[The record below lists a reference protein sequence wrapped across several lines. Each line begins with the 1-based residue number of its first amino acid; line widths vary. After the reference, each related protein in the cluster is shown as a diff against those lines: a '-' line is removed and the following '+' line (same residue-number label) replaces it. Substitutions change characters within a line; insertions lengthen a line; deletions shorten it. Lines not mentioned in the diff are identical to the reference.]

1 MYPCEPR
8 RGLPTQAGNPTSSHD
23 CGSPRRSVATT
34 LLAKTT
40 ICVRPIVRLCLPA
53 QTGESQRSNPR
64 FPESPRPARADK
76 SFFNYVTIKLRH
88 KTCIFIQICYSFATM
103 VIRMRHTRSHTANRR
118 SHHGLKSP
126 EMAVCK
132 NCGGHHR
139 PHHMCLNCGFYNGK
153 MVLDLVAKKKDREE
167 RMATKREAI
176 SANRADTTKP
186 VATTPNK

>member
-1 MYPCEPR
+1 
-8 RGLPTQAGNPTSSHD
+8 
-23 CGSPRRSVATT
+23 
-34 LLAKTT
+34 
-40 ICVRPIVRLCLPA
+40 
-53 QTGESQRSNPR
+53 
-64 FPESPRPARADK
+64 
-76 SFFNYVTIKLRH
+76 
-88 KTCIFIQICYSFATM
+88 M

-118 SHHGLKSP
+118 SHHGLTSP
-126 EMAVCK
+126 EIVVCK

-153 MVLDLVAKKKDREE
+153 MVLDLVTKKKDREE